1 MDKTDLEV
9 IESLSEPAKKLF
21 YSLDHNS
28 QKRMLKKAKELAIRN
43 RDKEKIKVKMIK
55 QLQVQNEKQK
65 KQKTKRQSEN
75 KGYRPRASTLESAT
89 KVADSY
95 KEATV
100 TALGI
105 LLLGQSESENGYEET
120 SRSDAYKIVPTQVAR
135 TTSRKAASSM
145 RRSISGAMAKRR
157 QVQQMKRTAQTGAK
171 ATKAGAKT
179 TKEAMKKIVSATK
192 DGIVAAATNPIVGV
206 FLLIGLVIMIIG
218 GVISMIVVGAGASE
232 SGDSSSY
239 QAQVSDKVEGYRDL
253 VEKYCDKYDIDD
265 YVDLCLAVIQQEI
278 ALIHRLIQPRKALI
292 VVFMRYLIV

>member
-105 LLLGQSESENGYEET
+105 LLLGQSESENGY
-120 SRSDAYKIVPTQVAR
+120 
-135 TTSRKAASSM
+135 
-145 RRSISGAMAKRR
+145 
-157 QVQQMKRTAQTGAK
+157 
-171 ATKAGAKT
+171 
-179 TKEAMKKIVSATK
+179 
-192 DGIVAAATNPIVGV
+192 
-206 FLLIGLVIMIIG
+206 
-218 GVISMIVVGAGASE
+218 
-232 SGDSSSY
+232 
-239 QAQVSDKVEGYRDL
+239 
-253 VEKYCDKYDIDD
+253 
-265 YVDLCLAVIQQEI
+265 
-278 ALIHRLIQPRKALI
+278 
-292 VVFMRYLIV
+292 